1 MSAPFSDAARDQ
13 RDGDECLGLGRGA
26 RDEGD
31 AGVEMRLVGE
41 HRLAVDHRPA
51 RDPLPEGRARAHDLA
66 LPLGARE
73 HGDQLVARVVGL
85 VDLKRV
91 VRNQI
96 VERVRDAI
104 EQRVE
109 ALLGEHV
116 VEDLEQPPVR
126 FDERIGPPYAAVLVR
141 PGRVLRD
148 VM

>member
-1 MSAPFSDAARDQ
+1 MSP
-13 RDGDECLGLGRGA
+13 
-26 RDEGD
+26 
-31 AGVEMRLVGE
+31 VGE
-41 HRLAVDHRPA
+41 HRLAVDDRPT
-51 RDPLPEGRARAHDLA
+51 RDPLPEGRARPHDLA

-85 VDLKRV
+85 VDLERV
-91 VRNQI
+91 VRDEV
-96 VERVRDAI
+96 VERVGDAV

-126 FDERIGPPYAAVLVR
+126 LDERIGPPYAAVLVR
-141 PGRVLRD
+141 PGRVRRD